1 VWADRTRHIHLGP
14 YFGGRLATRVGTAE
28 IDQYIEERKE
38 DLPENNESC
47 ERERTGTINRELA
60 ILRAMYNHGA
70 AVNDPP
76 LLFRVPRFLAKLRE
90 SDPRSGWLRDTAY
103 DLLQQNCKHA
113 AFALELRKAELLL
126 LKVQDVNLQDRTT
139 TLLPGTT
146 KTTKAE
152 RSK

>member
-1 VWADRTRHIHLGP
+1 
-14 YFGGRLATRVGTAE
+14 
-28 IDQYIEERKE
+28 
-38 DLPENNESC
+38 
-47 ERERTGTINRELA
+47 
-60 ILRAMYNHGA
+60 MYNHGA

-76 LLFRVPRFLAKLRE
+76 LLCRVPRFLAKLLE
-90 SDPRSGWLRDTAY
+90 SDSRSGWLRDTAY

-113 AFALELRKAELLL
+113 VAFAFELRKAELLL